1 MRKFTKEI
9 SALIATISV
18 GTAAVAV
25 SSASEEIGRSAGEAA
40 ASVETTVENIPLGGV
55 TVPPDTTATTGLPSL
70 SGTSV
75 ATTEEYIEPTTEEF
89 PPTAGV
95 PMPPDD
101 YIEPTTEEMPPL
113 GGVPLPP
120 DDYIEP
126 TTTELPPTAGVPM
139 PPDDYIEPTTTEIP
153 TLAGIDMPT
162 QPTTEEIPPLS
173 GDVMPSDGDINADG
187 EVSVSDAVSLQKW
200 LLGDSEQLMLN
211 WKAADLCE
219 DDQIDA
225 FDLCVLKKLITDEG
239 KQK

>member
-1 MRKFTKEI
+1 MRKFTREI

-126 TTTELPPTAGVPM
+126 TTEEIPPLAGEPM
-139 PPDDYIEPTTTEIP
+139 PPDDYIEPTT
-153 TLAGIDMPT
+153 
-162 QPTTEEIPPLS
+162 EEIPPLA
-173 GDVMPSDGDINADG
+173 GDVLPTDGDINADG

-200 LLGDSEQLMLN
+200 LLGDEDTVMLN

>member
-126 TTTELPPTAGVPM
+126 TTTE
-139 PPDDYIEPTTTEIP
+139 IP

-162 QPTTEEIPPLS
+162 QPTTEEFPPLA

>member
-25 SSASEEIGRSAGEAA
+25 SSASEEIGRSAGGNA
-40 ASVETTVENIPLGGV
+40 ASVETTVENISLGGV

-75 ATTEEYIEPTTEEF
+75 ATTEEYIEPTTEEM
-89 PPTAGV
+89 PPLGGV
-95 PMPPDD
+95 PLPPDD

-113 GGVPLPP
+113 GGVPL
-120 DDYIEP
+120 
-126 TTTELPPTAGVPM
+126 

>member
-1 MRKFTKEI
+1 MRKFTREI

-126 TTTELPPTAGVPM
+126 TTEEIPPLAGEPM
-139 PPDDYIEPTTTEIP
+139 PPDDYIEPTT
-153 TLAGIDMPT
+153 
-162 QPTTEEIPPLS
+162 EEIPPLA
-173 GDVMPSDGDINADG
+173 GDVLPTDGDINADG
-187 EVSVSDAVSLQKW
+187 EVSVSDAVSLQRW

-219 DDQIDA
+219 DDMLDA

>member
-1 MRKFTKEI
+1 MRKFTREI
-9 SALIATISV
+9 SALLATISV

-113 GGVPLPP
+113 GGIPL
-120 DDYIEP
+120 
-126 TTTELPPTAGVPM
+126 

-200 LLGDSEQLMLN
+200 LLGDEDTVMLN
-211 WKAADLCE
+211 WKAADLCG

-225 FDLCVLKKLITDEG
+225 FDLCVLKKLITDDG

>member
-25 SSASEEIGRSAGEAA
+25 SSASEEIGRSAGGNA
-40 ASVETTVENIPLGGV
+40 ASVETTVENISLGGV

-75 ATTEEYIEPTTEEF
+75 ATTEEYIEPTTEEMPPLGGVPLPPDDYIEPTTEEF

-101 YIEPTTEEMPPL
+101 YIEPTTEE
-113 GGVPLPP
+113 
-120 DDYIEP
+120 
-126 TTTELPPTAGVPM
+126 
-139 PPDDYIEPTTTEIP
+139 
-153 TLAGIDMPT
+153 
-162 QPTTEEIPPLS
+162 IPPLA

>member
-1 MRKFTKEI
+1 MRKFTREI

-126 TTTELPPTAGVPM
+126 TTEEIPPLAGEPM
-139 PPDDYIEPTTTEIP
+139 PPDDYIEPTT
-153 TLAGIDMPT
+153 
-162 QPTTEEIPPLS
+162 EEIPPLA
-173 GDVMPSDGDINADG
+173 GDVLPTDGDINADG
-187 EVSVSDAVSLQKW
+187 EVSVSDAVSLQRW

>member
-1 MRKFTKEI
+1 MRKFTREI
-9 SALIATISV
+9 SALLATISV

-55 TVPPDTTATTGLPSL
+55 TVPPDTTATTGLLFL

-89 PPTAGV
+89 
-95 PMPPDD
+95 
-101 YIEPTTEEMPPL
+101 
-113 GGVPLPP
+113 
-120 DDYIEP
+120 
-126 TTTELPPTAGVPM
+126 PPTAGVPM

-200 LLGDSEQLMLN
+200 LLGDEDTVMLN

-225 FDLCVLKKLITDEG
+225 FDLCVLKKLITDDG

>member
-1 MRKFTKEI
+1 MRKFTREI

-25 SSASEEIGRSAGEAA
+25 SSASEEIERSAGGAA
-40 ASVETTVENIPLGGV
+40 APIETTVDDIPLGGV
-55 TVPPDTTATTGLPSL
+55 TVPPDTTTTGKTLIMGGLMPPDNTES
-70 SGTSV
+70 
-75 ATTEEYIEPTTEEF
+75 TTEEIPTLAGVDMPVEPTTEEIPPLAGEPLPPDEYIEPTT
-89 PPTAGV
+89 
-95 PMPPDD
+95 M
-101 YIEPTTEEMPPL
+101 
-113 GGVPLPP
+113 
-120 DDYIEP
+120 
-126 TTTELPPTAGVPM
+126 ELPPTAGVPM

>member
-1 MRKFTKEI
+1 MRKFTREI

-55 TVPPDTTATTGLPSL
+55 PLPPDD
-70 SGTSV
+70 
-75 ATTEEYIEPTTEEF
+75 YIEPTTEEI
-89 PPTAGV
+89 PPLAGE

-101 YIEPTTEEMPPL
+101 YIEPTTEE
-113 GGVPLPP
+113 
-120 DDYIEP
+120 
-126 TTTELPPTAGVPM
+126 
-139 PPDDYIEPTTTEIP
+139 
-153 TLAGIDMPT
+153 
-162 QPTTEEIPPLS
+162 IPPLA
-173 GDVMPSDGDINADG
+173 GDVLPTDGDINADG

-200 LLGDSEQLMLN
+200 LLGDKETVMLN

-219 DDQIDA
+219 DDMLDA